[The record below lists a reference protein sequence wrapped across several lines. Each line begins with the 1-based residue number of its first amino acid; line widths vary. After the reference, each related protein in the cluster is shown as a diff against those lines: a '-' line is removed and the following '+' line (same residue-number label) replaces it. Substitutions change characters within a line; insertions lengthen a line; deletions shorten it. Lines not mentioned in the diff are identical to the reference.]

1 MISANKGHVVTV
13 ASLAGLSGV
22 NKLADYCASKF
33 AAVGFD
39 ESLRLELLVR
49 RGKKGSRE
57 RELGWEV
64 GGRVGRGGGG
74 YDKDKDARVEI
85 MEGRVE

>member
-22 NKLADYCASKF
+22 NKLTDYCASKF

-39 ESLRLELLVR
+39 ESLRLELMVR
-49 RGKKGSRE
+49 MLGMQEGRRE
-57 RELGWEV
+57 REREDGKIFK
-64 GGRVGRGGGG
+64 RR
-74 YDKDKDARVEI
+74 
-85 MEGRVE
+85 EG